1 MYWICTE
8 GLVRKIY
15 KSQTILKDSADVILL
30 RPLDF
35 EKNVLKLLKKAVL
48 KNFTI
53 FTGKH
58 LCWSLFLIKLP
69 AFRFSCEY
77 CEIFK
82 KTYLEKHLWTAASEN
97 NHSNIIP
104 RSLVILVKQST
115 SFQQRAL
122 VQIWSLGLARDT
134 N

>member
-1 MYWICTE
+1 M
-8 GLVRKIY
+8 
-15 KSQTILKDSADVILL
+15 
-30 RPLDF
+30 
-35 EKNVLKLLKKAVL
+35 
-48 KNFTI
+48 
-53 FTGKH
+53 
-58 LCWSLFLIKLP
+58 
-69 AFRFSCEY
+69 
-77 CEIFK
+77 
-82 KTYLEKHLWTAASEN
+82 AASEN